1 MLRLFLML
9 RRLVWSIVFF
19 ASFPGIAEKLASFS
33 SAPLASYKA
42 YYTLSLAPVVSTSN
56 MTDVEGQMVVEFQ
69 DACSGWTLQQNSEL
83 WISTPEEES
92 QEIRWN
98 YVTWESKNGHDF
110 RFNMRRE
117 VGGVVEDDLR
127 GFVRLDAN
135 QIGEVIFK
143 KPYYKALKLKKRT
156 LLPTAHLL
164 HLLSLA
170 KKGEKF
176 TSNTVF
182 DGSSLDG
189 PVEISAFIGKPHEPV
204 GFSNLNRFKEH
215 FGTQKFWPI
224 RFAVYGAQSKGETPD
239 LESAQQMLPNGL
251 PLEYI
256 IDYGDFR
263 IKATLDRYELL
274 GVKCTS

>member
-1 MLRLFLML
+1 
-9 RRLVWSIVFF
+9 
-19 ASFPGIAEKLASFS
+19 
-33 SAPLASYKA
+33 
-42 YYTLSLAPVVSTSN
+42 
-56 MTDVEGQMVVEFQ
+56 
-69 DACSGWTLQQNSEL
+69 
-83 WISTPEEES
+83 
-92 QEIRWN
+92 
-98 YVTWESKNGHDF
+98 
-110 RFNMRRE
+110 
-117 VGGVVEDDLR
+117 
-127 GFVRLDAN
+127 
-135 QIGEVIFK
+135 
-143 KPYYKALKLKKRT
+143 
-156 LLPTAHLL
+156 PTAHLL
-164 HLLSLA
+164 YLLGLA

-182 DGSSLDG
+182 DGSSLEG

-215 FGTQKFWPI
+215 FGAQKFWPI